1 MTTGYRLV
9 IVVATLLPGLGVVAR
24 GQGGERPVLVVNED
38 NSHFF
43 GSRLPEQM
51 NVPGLHQFVDQY
63 ADSAVTHL
71 FLCTNAMRANVRS
84 KVRDAI
90 WDPVKGNPS
99 PGPWP
104 ANAKLLHEK
113 GIDPYAVWIAR
124 AREKGISPW
133 VSMRMNDL
141 HDVPKPDSY
150 MHDTFWRKHPELWRV
165 PNNKGGAWTNWAL
178 NYAHPEVRAY
188 QMAFVKELLER
199 YDPDGLEL
207 DWMRFGHHLTPG
219 KERQEAPLL
228 TGFMREVRELVQ
240 MWSKK
245 RGHPV
250 LLAAR
255 VPAHPEAALGLGMDG
270 VTWAK
275 EGLVD
280 WLVPCPFWT
289 STDFDIPVEL
299 WRERL
304 GEAATKVRI
313 TPGIEY
319 NARPWPSGK
328 PVANDLACLAGF
340 AASGWDRGA
349 TGMYLFNWMDSGTR
363 PVPASAYATLIKQG
377 LARKVVLAGVRRHP
391 VCFRDTVPAGFPS
404 DAVLP
409 ITGKAGG
416 TCRVHIGPAP
426 TSGKAWVL
434 AGLGGS
440 QTLKDAAFL
449 VTVNGK
455 ETQPAADAAD
465 LGKLG
470 GASRRGLQ
478 FAVPLKVL
486 AAGHN
491 TIRLVP
497 KPGSEG
503 EKVVWVEMRLEP

>member
-1 MTTGYRLV
+1 MMTGRRLV
-9 IVVATLLPGLGVVAR
+9 ILTGVLLTGMGVAAR

-51 NVPGLHQFVDQY
+51 NLAGLHQFVDQY

-90 WDPVKGNPS
+90 WEPVKGKPS
-99 PGPWP
+99 PGRWP

-113 GIDPYAVWIAR
+113 GLDPYVVWIAR

-178 NYAHPEVRAY
+178 NYAHKEVREY

-219 KERQEAPLL
+219 KEQAEAPLL
-228 TGFMREVRELVQ
+228 TEFVREVRALVQ
-240 MWSKK
+240 EWSKK
-245 RGHPV
+245 RGHPI
-250 LLAAR
+250 LLAVR
-255 VPAHPEAALGLGMDG
+255 VPAHPDAALGLGMDG

-299 WRERL
+299 WTERL
-304 GEAATKVRI
+304 GKADVRV
-313 TPGIEY
+313 TPGIEH

-328 PVANDLACLAGF
+328 PVANDLASLAGF
-340 AASGWDRGA
+340 AASGWQRGA

-363 PVPASAYATLIKQG
+363 PVPASAYQTLVKRG
-377 LARKVVLAGVRRHP
+377 LSQAVALAGVRRHP
-391 VCFRDTVPAGFPS
+391 VCFRDTVPAGFPR
-404 DAVLP
+404 DVALP
-409 ITGKAGG
+409 ITGKDGG
-416 TCRVHIGPAP
+416 SCRVHIGPVP
-426 TSGKAWVL
+426 TRGKAWVI

-440 QTLKDAAFL
+440 QTLDGAAFRA
-449 VTVNGK
+449 TVNGK
-455 ETQPAADAAD
+455 ETQPIAD
-465 LGKLG
+465 LPSLTKLG

-478 FAVPLKVL
+478 FLVPLSALV
-486 AAGHN
+486 AGHN
-491 TIRLVP
+491 TIRLTP
-497 KPGSEG
+497 QPGSEA
-503 EKVVWVEMRLEP
+503 EKVVWVELLLEP